1 MKYELENVS
10 IRMVKEPP
18 LLSDKPVNSPGRAV
32 EVLYDLL
39 HDMDREVLILINLKT
54 DMTPINMNVVS
65 IGTINSSLASGRE
78 LLKPAILSN
87 AAATM
92 LFHDHPSG
100 KLTPS
105 QADLN
110 LTDKITKA
118 FALFDIPVMDHIIL
132 GPQRQYYSMRENGT
146 FRIPEP
152 TESVRVEDLNWGMKA
167 KSRRSRSK
175 PREEAR

>member
-1 MKYELENVS
+1 MQYELENVS

-18 LLSDKPVNSPGRAV
+18 LLTDKPVNSPGRAV

-39 HDMDREVLILINLKT
+39 HDMDREFLIVVNLKA
-54 DMTPINMNVVS
+54 DMTPINMNIAS
-65 IGTINSSLASGRE
+65 IGTVNASLSSPRE
-78 LLKPAILSN
+78 LLKSAVLSN

-92 LFHDHPSG
+92 LFHNHPSG
-100 KLTPS
+100 NLTPS

-110 LTDKITKA
+110 LTNRVIKA
-118 FALFDIPVMDHIIL
+118 FGLLDIPVMDHIIL
-132 GPQRQYYSMRENGT
+132 GPERQYYSMRENGK

-152 TESVRVEDLNWGMKA
+152 EEGIKVEDLNFSLKA
-167 KSRRSRSK
+167 KTRRSRAK